1 MVKVEQTLCCPD
13 LLRLPEL
20 PVEAV
25 LADVHH
31 VSLHVLLV
39 HRPQVLHDLL
49 THSGLARGG
58 APGHP
63 DQEGSSSPHFLW
75 HLELSPLCLLD
86 LDLGA
91 GAGLPLHQ
99 SLLSCSLSLAGV
111 TGALSQTWS

>member
-1 MVKVEQTLCCPD
+1 MVKVEQSLCCPD

-25 LADVHH
+25 LADVDH

-39 HRPQVLHDLL
+39 HCPQVLHDLL
-49 THSGLARGG
+49 THSGLAGGG

-75 HLELSPLCLLD
+75 HLELRPLCLLG
-86 LDLGA
+86 LSLGLGA
-91 GAGLPLHQ
+91 GAGLTLHQ
-99 SLLSCSLSLAGV
+99 SLS
-111 TGALSQTWS
+111 